1 MTKDRLLQALLYLPM
16 LLLALTGILSPYKY
30 NLLPSS
36 AILELA
42 FFLMACLMA
51 GELLRSASVF
61 LYGTAAYVAI
71 SAIWSIGFR
80 DIHALDFLLA
90 YKAFLYV
97 CILCF
102 FMGKRFC
109 SRESLIAFYWAM
121 LGAFAIKYGYSILL
135 GLDAKMRSR
144 PGLFVENNFELV
156 FIILLFY
163 RLRHS
168 FKNSFVAFIP
178 LFAIVFLSG
187 SRSAILAVGAV
198 YAFTFIREWNVRTVA
213 ALVATFA
220 IAAVGY
226 ELFLS
231 RTQDGFENIDRFKFL
246 MVFLHEMQSHGMA
259 GYVFGTPRITPL
271 SAGSCDI
278 LSFYSGLFS
287 FSDDSTLC
295 YSVILHSYILRV
307 IFDHGL
313 IGFVFLNVF
322 LLYGVRKA
330 NGDLRDFLC
339 VALVLIFSGLSV
351 SSFNSIFS
359 ALAVALLFTRFSDDE
374 NEEQNGSSY
383 EPVKNINF

>member
-1 MTKDRLLQALLYLPM
+1 MTKNRLLQFLLYFPM
-16 LLLALTGILSPYKY
+16 LFLALTGILSPYKY
-30 NLLPSS
+30 NLLPSNG
-36 AILELA
+36 ILELA

-51 GELLRSASVF
+51 GELLRSASSFVYAT
-61 LYGTAAYVAI
+61 LAYVII

-97 CILCF
+97 CILSLF
-102 FMGKRFC
+102 IGKRLC
-109 SRESLIAFYWAM
+109 SRDSLIAFYWVL

-135 GLDAKMRSR
+135 GLDAKMRLR

-156 FIILLFY
+156 FIILLYY
-163 RLRHS
+163 RLRHC
-168 FKNSFVAFIP
+168 FKNSFIAFIP

-198 YAFTFIREWNVRTVA
+198 YVFTFIREWNVRTTA
-213 ALVATFA
+213 AMAATFA

-231 RTQDGFENIDRFKFL
+231 RTQDGFENIDRFRFL
-246 MVFLHEMQSHGMA
+246 MVFLHEMQNYGA
-259 GYVFGTPRITPL
+259 LGYIFGAPRITPL
-271 SAGSCDI
+271 SAGSCDL

-287 FSDDSTLC
+287 FSGDSTLC

-307 IFDHGL
+307 VFDHGL
-313 IGFVFLNVF
+313 IGFVFLNAFV
-322 LLYGVRKA
+322 LLGIRKA
-330 NGDLRDFLC
+330 GGSLRDVLC
-339 VALVLIFSGLSV
+339 VALVLIISGLSV

-359 ALAVALLFTRFSDDE
+359 ALALALLFTKNSD
-374 NEEQNGSSY
+374 EESAGQDGYGS
-383 EPVKNINF
+383 EAVKNGNF